1 MIAALGLALMLQGE
15 GESFWQERFRRL
27 EAKVEKLQKQND
39 DLRTMNEALKLNQRA
54 LQTELT
60 KLAEHMLRVRSM
72 SGGTVAPA
80 SASPNLSKSA
90 QPNPGPSR
98 TVKAKVRF
106 VNTDFNFVIL
116 NVGEAQGV
124 EPGFQFD
131 VWREGSKIA
140 VLEVEAFA
148 DEERKMTKARVKEGD
163 IKALIVGDEGVARRV
178 GTPNIVSPD
187 NIRHQ
192 LSVIEQSKARVTGRM
207 KENYMVTV
215 GKADGLTVGDKVFV
229 YRNGKLRGALKLE
242 FVDKDWS
249 LGKRDDSLHNEEI
262 FEGDVV
268 TVKRL
273 GPVLAG
279 NIRSIPTTQGLFI
292 DLGLQDGAQPGQTYR
307 VSRLG
312 KEIGKIR
319 LKTVND
325 HWSVGKAVEPS
336 RTEDFEKGD
345 FVELTP

>member
-1 MIAALGLALMLQGE
+1 MIAALGFALMLQANA
-15 GESFWQERFRRL
+15 ESLWQERFRRL

-106 VNTDFNFVIL
+106 VNTDFKFVIL

-131 VWREGSKIA
+131 VWREGTKIA

-148 DEERKMTKARVKEGD
+148 DEEKKMTKARVKEGD

-178 GTPNIVSPD
+178 GTPNIESPD
-187 NIRHQ
+187 RLRAIASTRA
-192 LSVIEQSKARVTGRM
+192 SPWSPSRRSGTRVFPGIPSSPSESAAPCAHR
-207 KENYMVTV
+207 
-215 GKADGLTVGDKVFV
+215 
-229 YRNGKLRGALKLE
+229 
-242 FVDKDWS
+242 S
-249 LGKRDDSLHNEEI
+249 LMR
-262 FEGDVV
+262 
-268 TVKRL
+268 TVKRSAYVMSTSWTTAHHF
-273 GPVLAG
+273 GPR
-279 NIRSIPTTQGLFI
+279 ISPT
-292 DLGLQDGAQPGQTYR
+292 
-307 VSRLG
+307 
-312 KEIGKIR
+312 
-319 LKTVND
+319 
-325 HWSVGKAVEPS
+325 
-336 RTEDFEKGD
+336 
-345 FVELTP
+345 